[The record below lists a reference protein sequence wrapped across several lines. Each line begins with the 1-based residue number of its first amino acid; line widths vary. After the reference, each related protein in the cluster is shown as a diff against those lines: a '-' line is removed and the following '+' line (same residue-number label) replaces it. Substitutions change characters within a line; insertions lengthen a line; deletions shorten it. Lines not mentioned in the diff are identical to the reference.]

1 MLGEGEIGMTE
12 KLLGNRLLNRGID
25 DFGLQPGNPQHSR
38 FRARR
43 EMDPTLNRPR
53 TFHRA
58 INLIQPI
65 GIGHERLQAIGLGF
79 RFWIRPG
86 Y

>member
-1 MLGEGEIGMTE
+1 
-12 KLLGNRLLNRGID
+12 
-25 DFGLQPGNPQHSR
+25 
-38 FRARR
+38 
-43 EMDPTLNRPR
+43 MDPTLNRPR

-65 GIGHERLQAIGLGF
+65 GISHERLQAFGLGF